1 MNPFPLI
8 RVGTMRVIGMPVG
21 RRGRTGS
28 LESRESSLEC
38 GCGVTISVE
47 ELAEATLGEKDES
60 KRSMTRESSMR
71 KMAGLE
77 ALI

>member
-1 MNPFPLI
+1 
-8 RVGTMRVIGMPVG
+8 
-21 RRGRTGS
+21 
-28 LESRESSLEC
+28 
-38 GCGVTISVE
+38 VTISVE